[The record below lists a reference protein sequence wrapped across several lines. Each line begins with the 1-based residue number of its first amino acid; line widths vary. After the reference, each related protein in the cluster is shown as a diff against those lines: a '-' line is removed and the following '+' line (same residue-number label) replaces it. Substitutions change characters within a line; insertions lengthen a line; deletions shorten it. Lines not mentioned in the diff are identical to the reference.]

1 MTGAASPL
9 KVPPIKSGGPPTRV
23 VPACAGMLI
32 PTPAVFVEVRFIV
45 TMFAFM
51 VNVRFAVTKAFDVH
65 TFPVTFR
72 VAPPPAL
79 LIPMKPVVE
88 QMVEVFKDS
97 RLALVSAKTLGAA
110 SAFEAHALPAMFSR
124 AQPLA
129 PPIPTLPVVEKM
141 VEVFKDSKLA
151 LVNAKTFGVAR
162 AFEAHALP
170 AMLSVAPVPMT
181 PIPTDPEVP
190 DIDVVFRI

>member
-97 RLALVSAKTLGAA
+97 
-110 SAFEAHALPAMFSR
+110 
-124 AQPLA
+124 
-129 PPIPTLPVVEKM
+129 
-141 VEVFKDSKLA
+141 KLA